1 MKNYKKRIMLVII
14 STSPHKITAQISRI
28 NRRIRWRGCQIII
41 RIWVRVVQRG
51 MSHKQY
57 FTVVMRQMIQI
68 YIRCK
73 PTPMTSQNNL
83 PSTLQHL
90 LTITQLFLQL
100 SSNNPR
106 LKNKEHLKM
115 QSKQQITAAWETSVE
130 KRIKILPKTSDLRVF
145 IAIHIENLIAPIQK
159 KIWYASLLQL
169 IFKITALKLDGL

>member
-1 MKNYKKRIMLVII
+1 MKNYKKRIMQVII

-41 RIWVRVVQRG
+41 RIWVRVEERG

-73 PTPMTSQNNL
+73 PTPKTSQNNL

-115 QSKQQITAAWETSVE
+115 QSKQRITAAWETSVE
-130 KRIKILPKTSDLRVF
+130 KRIKILPKTSDLWVF
-145 IAIHIENLIAPIQK
+145 IASL
-159 KIWYASLLQL
+159 KI
-169 IFKITALKLDGL
+169 